1 MSKMWRCHKWWE
13 GPAEI
18 PKKKKPIYKR
28 VWFWLGL
35 AAVVGIGAT
44 MCGSGRRKEA
54 MIWTG

>member
-1 MSKMWRCHKWWE
+1 MSILWRCHKWWD

-18 PKKKKPIYKR
+18 PKKKKTIYKW

-44 MCGSGRRKEA
+44 MCGGGGVKSS
-54 MIWTG
+54 